1 MAAVSIPRSAALDA
15 LKAAG
20 GDAAAALA
28 WQLMRFRLNR
38 KKVDALAWEYAVARC
53 ARAAA
58 RTPLCVVVL
67 VYSGN
72 CVLYLLQTQIAAV
85 LLDAAWAVVLQLPH
99 PAPAFC
105 MLFGL
110 LLLGTRLPY

>member
-1 MAAVSIPRSAALDA
+1 MVVLMTNPVCRPVLLHQALMAAVSIPRSAALDA

-28 WQLMRFRLNR
+28 WQLMRFRLNS

-67 VYSGN
+67 VYS
-72 CVLYLLQTQIAAV
+72 
-85 LLDAAWAVVLQLPH
+85 
-99 PAPAFC
+99 
-105 MLFGL
+105 
-110 LLLGTRLPY
+110 